1 MSTLE
6 IVIIVVLVL
15 LALLALLGSVAQRRR
30 LRANEAVFHERVEK
44 ANHDLAEAHAQDN
57 GWEPARVEAA
67 AREVFATQYPGE
79 EIVEIGLIQVID
91 LPGTDDDQAVF
102 EIHTPAGPRRITLG
116 RRGETWLPAE
126 TA

>member
-15 LALLALLGSVAQRRR
+15 LALLAVLGFVAQRRR
-30 LRANEAVFHERVEK
+30 LRRTEGAFHARVEQ

-57 GWEPARVEAA
+57 GWDPARVEAA
-67 AREVFATQYPGE
+67 AREVFATRHPGE
-79 EIVEIGLIQVID
+79 EITEIGLVQVID

-102 EIHTPAGPRRITLG
+102 EVLTASGTRRITLG
-116 RRGETWLPAE
+116 RRGETWLPAD
-126 TA
+126 